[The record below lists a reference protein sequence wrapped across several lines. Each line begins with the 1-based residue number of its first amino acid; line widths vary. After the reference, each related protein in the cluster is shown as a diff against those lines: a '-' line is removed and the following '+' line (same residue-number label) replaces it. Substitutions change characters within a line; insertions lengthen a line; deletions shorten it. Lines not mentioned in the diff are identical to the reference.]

1 MRNDPTLKSRRR
13 ELRRN
18 QTDAEKAL
26 WAYLRSKQFYGM
38 KFFRQ
43 YSIGPYILDFYCP
56 TAKFAVEL
64 DGGQHNQCENKEYD
78 ESRSEYLKA
87 QGIEVTRFWNHEVL
101 LDIQSVLAGLAL
113 KVIPSNPPSSPLTL
127 GLNPPSSPLILRGDD
142 GGLRKNGV
150 TLIELLI
157 ALVLSSILTAVLYR
171 AFISQQRMYTVQ
183 DQVADMQQNVRI
195 AMGQMTREIRMA
207 GYGGDILSV
216 FGDVNGFT
224 NIITPA
230 SDAITIIFADEVGAL
245 KENAAKG
252 SQQLRVTNARIFNA
266 DKKKYLCLDGLHNY
280 SVQSVAEDTVTL
292 YAPLAED
299 HPIHEPVYLVKAIS
313 YYLGLSG
320 GKTVL
325 RRNENTGGGGQPLAE
340 NMESLEFSYFDARG
354 DVTTNPADVRMVR
367 MTATAKTNML
377 DPEYKGGDGYRRR
390 TLSSNIKIRN
400 MGL

>member
-1 MRNDPTLKSRRR
+1 LRNDPTLKPRRR

-56 TAKFAVEL
+56 TAKLAIEL

-127 GLNPPSSPLILRGDD
+127 GLNSPLSPLILRGDD
-142 GGLRKNGV
+142 GGLKKKGV

-157 ALVLSSILTAVLYR
+157 ALVLSSMLTAALYR
-171 AFISQQRMYTVQ
+171 IFISHQKIYTVQ
-183 DQVADMQQNVRI
+183 DQVAEMQQNVRI

-207 GYGGDILSV
+207 GYGGNILAI
-216 FGDVNGFT
+216 FGNVNGFT

-230 SDAITIIFADEVGAL
+230 SEAITVILADEVGEL
-245 KENAAKG
+245 KQNASKG
-252 SQQLRVTNARIFNA
+252 AQQLKVTNASVFNT
-266 DKKKYLCLDGLHNY
+266 DKKKYLCLNGLNNY
-280 SVQSVAEDTVTL
+280 LIQNVATDTITL
-292 YAPLAED
+292 TAPLAED
-299 HPIHEPVYLVKAIS
+299 HPIHQPVYLVKAIS
-313 YYLGLSG
+313 YYIGLSG
-320 GKTVL
+320 GKSAL
-325 RRNENTGGGGQPLAE
+325 RRNENTGGGRQPLAE
-340 NMESLEFSYFDARG
+340 NIESLEFSYFDAKG
-354 DVTTNPADVRMVR
+354 DVTGNPADVRMVKVTV
-367 MTATAKTNML
+367 TARTSGLA
-377 DPEYKGGDGYRRR
+377 PEYKGGDGYRRR

-400 MGL
+400 LGL